1 MIIKLYNKKYFQVSK
16 LSLIILLI
24 VFLSSNIYSQ
34 YLPVNFNSNIY
45 EFLDRMEIKGLV
57 NFPTESKPYS
67 MKMVKQALREL
78 QDKRTELNRNEINYL
93 NWFNT
98 IYNSNDYLI
107 PYKYEADRFY
117 FDFTPVAGYK
127 FEIFNKES
135 GFSRVGGL
143 RISTTYGD
151 NFSGYVHLQDRGEFG
166 NFIDRKK
173 TISFERGYE
182 FQYEK
187 NGMEYSD
194 VSGGIYLD
202 WDWASIGLAKDY
214 NLWGHGNFGN
224 VILSDKVNSFPFI
237 KFEYN
242 PIKWLRFKYI
252 FGWLNSKVIDSNYYY
267 NSYPGSLINEKRYNF
282 INKFFVAN
290 LFTIQ
295 PWNSFTFSVGN
306 SFIYSGNTVR
316 LETFLPF
323 AFYKYLDRDVGKG
336 QISDGNGQLF
346 FDGAWRLF
354 NRIRI
359 YGTLFIDVISLRKT
373 FKGNYIE
380 NWFAYTLGAKSV
392 DLPIKNLVTN
402 IEYTKVDPWVYEHKD
417 ITTTYK
423 HLNYILGHWIGQ
435 NADLLSISFSY
446 YTDFRARVNL
456 ILQWLRKGG
465 NEDIYYAYKGR
476 DEKEIYF
483 LYPPLRKDFWLKF
496 NIDYELYPTLLL
508 SANYLYSNI
517 KDEDQFRTEKI
528 FLGKN
533 HHLKVGFS
541 FGFPY

>member
-1 MIIKLYNKKYFQVSK
+1 VKLYFVVV
-16 LSLIILLI
+16 IIFLL
-24 VFLSSNIYSQ
+24 FDKSYSQ

-45 EFLDRMEIKGLV
+45 DFLDRMEIKGLIQL
-57 NFPTESKPYS
+57 PTETKPYS
-67 MKMVKQALREL
+67 LKIVKKAFE
-78 QDKRTELNRNEINYL
+78 ELNAKKYLLSNNEKKYL
-93 NWFNT
+93 EWFG
-98 IYNSNDYLI
+98 YLYGSKDLLI
-107 PYKYEADRFY
+107 PFKYSKDKFY
-117 FDFTPVAGYK
+117 FDFTPIAGYN
-127 FEIFNKES
+127 FEVYNKEN

-143 RISTTYGD
+143 RISTTYGE
-151 NFSGYVHLQDRGEFG
+151 NFAGYVHLQDKGEFG

-173 TISFERGYE
+173 TISFDRGYE

-242 PIKWLRFKYI
+242 PINWLRFKYI

-267 NSYPGSLINEKRYNF
+267 NSYPGSLINERRYNF

-295 PWNSFTFSVGN
+295 PFSSFTFSAGN
-306 SFIYSGNTVR
+306 SFIYSGNSVR
-316 LETFLPF
+316 LETFIPF
-323 AFYKYLDRDVGKG
+323 AFFKYLDRDVGKG

-346 FDGAWRLF
+346 FDGSYRIF
-354 NRIRI
+354 NKIRI
-359 YGTLFIDVISLRKT
+359 YGTFFIDVISIRKT
-373 FKGNYIE
+373 LRGNYIE

-392 DLPIKNLVTN
+392 DLPIENLVTN
-402 IEYTKVDPWVYEHKD
+402 IEYTRVDPWVYEHKD

-423 HLNYILGHWIGQ
+423 HLNYTLGHWIGQ
-435 NADLLSISFSY
+435 NADLLSVSFLY
-446 YTDFRARVNL
+446 FTDFRAKFNL

-465 NEDIYYAYKGR
+465 AEDIYYAYEGR
-476 DEKEIYF
+476 DEKTIYF

-508 SANYLYSNI
+508 SLNYVYSFI
-517 KDEDQFRTEKI
+517 KDEDPIRTEKI

-533 HHLKVGFS
+533 HHIKFGFS